1 MPIEDVQRG
10 FAADG
15 AGIVYWV
22 ETIADPTAP
31 TAAEIAAGTRLTY
44 GMTPDGFNHTVEVA
58 TVTSGRYT
66 LAQALSYDGVVT
78 DSVEITYVYNRETP
92 TPIETLIGR
101 QGEEGF
107 IVHALGYPN
116 DHELEA
122 GDIVNAVIPVTTS
135 IPRDNPPAQNT
146 EATKTVRLNVTG
158 VVGREVAI
166 VAGSGGGGA

>member
-1 MPIEDVQRG
+1 MPIEPVQRG

-15 AGIVYWV
+15 NGIVLWV
-22 ETIADPTAP
+22 PSIADPTKP

-44 GMTPDGFNHTVEVA
+44 GLTPDGFNHTVEVA
-58 TVTSGRYT
+58 SVTSGRYT
-66 LAQALSYDGVVT
+66 LAQALTYDGVVT
-78 DSVEITYVYNRETP
+78 DSVEVTYVYNRENP
-92 TPIETLIGR
+92 TEVETLIGR
-101 QGEEGF
+101 QGEEGY
-107 IVHALGYPN
+107 IVHSLGYPN
-116 DHELEA
+116 DHELTT

-166 VAGSGGGGA
+166 VAGA

>member
-15 AGIVYWV
+15 NGIVLFL
-22 ETIADPTAP
+22 ESIEDPTAP
-31 TAAEIAAGTRLTY
+31 TETEIAAGTRITY
-44 GMTPDGFNHTVEVA
+44 GLTPDGFNHTVEVA

-66 LAQALSYDGVVT
+66 LAQALTYDGVVT
-78 DSVEITYVYNRETP
+78 DNVEVTYVYNRENP
-92 TPIETLIGR
+92 TPVETLIGR
-101 QGEEGF
+101 QGVEGF

-116 DHELEA
+116 DHELAA
-122 GDIVNAVIPVTTS
+122 GDVVNAVIPVVTS

-158 VVGREVAI
+158 AVGREVTIA
-166 VAGSGGGGA
+166 AAA